1 MATEELM
8 QPKYTSGFYIEQLR
22 GHKEIVSGSGQK
34 TGANYK
40 RLIKT
45 LEPVEMVLRSLEI
58 DLRTHPNTT
67 WLREFIDDPYR
78 GHMALVEFLQFLHLN
93 PPSNDSSDD
102 IGDTDKSK
110 VSKKPGSQKSV
121 KPDVLARSHIDE
133 HLCLQSLRVLM
144 KNKVLR
150 FRRDEMDLSQE
161 ADEIGSVIRIFNMK

>member
-1 MATEELM
+1 
-8 QPKYTSGFYIEQLR
+8 
-22 GHKEIVSGSGQK
+22 
-34 TGANYK
+34 
-40 RLIKT
+40 
-45 LEPVEMVLRSLEI
+45 MVLRSLEI

-110 VSKKPGSQKSV
+110 VSKKTGSQKSV

-144 KNKVLR
+144 KNKH
-150 FRRDEMDLSQE
+150 LSFKDAKGKLHCVE
-161 ADEIGSVIRIFNMK
+161 NMLKLLGFVAVFMSLLKLSI